1 MPCDWRVCF
10 HEMRNPSC
18 AQ

>member
-10 HEMRNPSC
+10 REMRNPSC